1 MSDVMVYVII
11 LVFPSKSLLPIL
23 LRSMRITSRSE
34 RMVGRCSVRGDMGA
48 LIENLND
55 IDAEIIFVKNI
66 DNVVP
71 DRLKEPTVRFKK
83 IIGGVLV
90 SLQTEIN
97 RYITMLKS
105 GKYTIDDLREMIQF
119 CIKSFSSE

>member
-1 MSDVMVYVII
+1 MAYEYDTSFSEQKPSTDTIAVNANNELFRENGRAVIP
-11 LVFPSKSLLPIL
+11 F
-23 LRSMRITSRSE
+23 
-34 RMVGRCSVRGDMGA
+34 RGEHGA

-55 IDAEIIFVKNI
+55 VNPEIIFVKNI

-119 CIKSFSSE
+119 LHKKLFRQK

>member
-1 MSDVMVYVII
+1 MDYERRYGVRYHIS
-11 LVFPSKSLLPIL
+11 FSEQSLLPIL

-34 RMVGRCSVRGDMGA
+34 RMVGRCSVRGHGA

-105 GKYTIDDLREMIQF
+105 GKYTIDDLR
-119 CIKSFSSE
+119 K

>member
-1 MSDVMVYVII
+1 M
-11 LVFPSKSLLPIL
+11 FRP
-23 LRSMRITSRSE
+23 
-34 RMVGRCSVRGDMGA
+34 GGHGA

-105 GKYTIDDLREMIQF
+105 GKYTVDDLREMKQF
-119 CIKSFSSE
+119 LNKKLFVRNEETKQLEDAEQA